1 MIIHNSVA
9 LSLKA
14 LARNKSRAALTILGI
29 VIGIAAIM
37 LIVTV
42 GEGAENSILNELS
55 GLGAETIVIRP
66 GQEPT
71 GPSDFAGTLFS
82 DSLTTKDV
90 AALLKKTNVPEL
102 VDIAPAVIVPGSVS
116 YQGDTFTG
124 IIFGWSAEFM
134 AEAFNLVPEVGSL
147 FDDGA
152 IKRNESIVI
161 IGAKV
166 KKELFGEN
174 DALGE
179 NIKIKG
185 RNFRITGVLPKRGQL
200 AFFNVDELILIP
212 YTTAQKY
219 LLGIDHFHEIVV
231 KASSPEVVDRTV
243 RDIEATIRE
252 SHGITDPE
260 KDDFFVV
267 TQAGLVSEIS
277 AILDILTI
285 FLSAVVAIA
294 LVVGGIG
301 VMNIMLVSVTERTKE
316 IGLRKAVG
324 ARNLDILIQFLIE
337 AVSLTFLGG
346 VIGIAVGA
354 ALSFI
359 LSIAITSF
367 TPFYWPFS
375 FPLGAAI
382 LGTIGATL
390 VGLIFGIY
398 PAIQAAKKD
407 PIDALRYE

>member
-14 LARNKSRAALTILGI
+14 LVRNKSRAALTILGI

-124 IIFGWSAEFM
+124 ITFGWSAEFM

-359 LSIAITSF
+359 LSIAIISF
-367 TPFYWPFS
+367 TPFYWSFT